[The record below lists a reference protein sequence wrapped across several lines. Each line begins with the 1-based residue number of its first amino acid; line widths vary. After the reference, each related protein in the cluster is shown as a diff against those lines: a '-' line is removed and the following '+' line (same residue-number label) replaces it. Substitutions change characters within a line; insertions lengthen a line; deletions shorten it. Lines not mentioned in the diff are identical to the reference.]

1 MQEILNSIVGAL
13 NAVTILILTGGVLI
27 GILLGF
33 LLQTSPKNQVLYC
46 RESEARGDQL
56 KVKKED
62 ALSLETN
69 SPDLRFY
76 KFGKGFVFNVKK
88 GLRKI
93 KKVTMHFAKESTA
106 YTWFLLGSG
115 IEPTKYEKKT
125 FNYRDNEGKIQTK
138 EQDVPTK
145 YKPSLKDLKLEFPTL
160 EDAVKFRLG
169 EEDYKNIPLSRQQK
183 LRENKVLVTVGL
195 ESGFVPEGF
204 QPVSETTI
212 WDKANER
219 MADVY
224 SNKIKSG
231 IKSSV
236 IDKIPWIGFGV
247 GVALV
252 AGLLMGWIQLAK

>member
-1 MQEILNSIVGAL
+1 
-13 NAVTILILTGGVLI
+13 LILTGGILI
-27 GILLGF
+27 GILVGF

-62 ALSLETN
+62 ALSLESKN
-69 SPDLRFY
+69 DLRFY
-76 KFGKGFVFNVKK
+76 KHGKGFVFNIKK

-93 KKVTMHFAKESTA
+93 KKITMHFAKESTA

-115 IEPTKYEKKT
+115 IEPTKWELKT
-125 FNYRDNEGKIQTK
+125 FNKRDSEGKIQVIK
-138 EQDVPTK
+138 KKVPIS
-145 YKPSLKDLKLEFPTL
+145 YKPSLKNLTLEFPTA
-160 EDAVKFRLG
+160 EDLVKFKLG

-183 LRENKVLVTVGL
+183 LRDNKVLVTVGL
-195 ESGFVPEGF
+195 EPGYIPEGF
-204 QPVSETTI
+204 EPVSEEMI

-219 MADVY
+219 VMDVY
-224 SNKIKSG
+224 SRKIKETLRSG
-231 IKSSV
+231 V